1 LHRFLRYGAS
11 SWDFALSS
19 DTQPAVEVQCAGAV
33 LMVRPAHF
41 GANPETAD
49 SNRFQQANARPGD
62 VQAALREFDG
72 IVGSLERAGVEVHVA
87 DDTPV
92 PVKPDACFPN
102 NWVSFHADGSVVLYP
117 MMAPSRRAE
126 RREAPLEQLR
136 RAGFQVA
143 RTIDLSPLE
152 ARGEFLEGTG
162 SLVLDRSHR
171 IAYACRSPR
180 TTPAALADF
189 AAALGYRVV
198 PFDALGPGGRPA
210 YHTNVLMA
218 VGERFAIVCSA
229 AIPDG
234 DRRAVVLRALEE
246 TGHEV
251 VEIDIAEMNG
261 FSGNLLALRTRE
273 GDGLIV
279 GSDAAWAALAPDR
292 RRRLERHGAI
302 ISAPIPTIERLGG
315 GSVRCMIAEIFLPR
329 GMAGAG

>member
-1 LHRFLRYGAS
+1 
-11 SWDFALSS
+11 
-19 DTQPAVEVQCAGAV
+19 
-33 LMVRPAHF
+33 MVRPAHF

-72 IVGSLERAGVEVHVA
+72 LVESLRTAGVEVLVA
-87 DDTPV
+87 DDTSEPA
-92 PVKPDACFPN
+92 KPDACFPN

-126 RREAPLEQLR
+126 RREAPVEQLR

-152 ARGEFLEGTG
+152 VRGEYLEGTG

-180 TTPAALADF
+180 TTAAALADF

-198 PFDALGPGGRPA
+198 AFDALGPDGRPA

-218 VGERFAIVCSA
+218 VGERFAILCTA
-229 AIPDG
+229 AIPDAA
-234 DRRAVVLRALEE
+234 RRAAVLRTLEE

-251 VEIDIAEMNG
+251 IEIDVAEMNR
-261 FSGNLLALRTRE
+261 FAGNLLALRAR
-273 GDGLIV
+273 DGAALIA
-279 GSDAAWAALAPDR
+279 GSDAAWGALAPDR

-302 ISAPIPTIERLGG
+302 VSAPIPTIERLGG
-315 GSVRCMIAEIFLPR
+315 GSVRCMIAEVFLPR
-329 GMAGAG
+329 GVAGAG